1 MERETNVRRVL
12 TPEEK
17 ARRHKRLQRKR
28 RIRLAMVITAFFLL
42 LSILISPI
50 IVFAVLRVKTF
61 TVEGGSTY
69 SNEEVIAASG
79 IKYGKSLVFAD
90 LDEAAES
97 IEKTLPYADN
107 VKLTKKLPSGIVIRF
122 EETSNAFAVE
132 MAGGMYAV
140 TNSNLKVLKLS
151 GKVPEGV
158 ALISGAVPVKAEPGS
173 IVSFAQTEDDDEEQ
187 TDKTLEL
194 LKKITGA
201 ISSANIKDVNLID
214 ISSRS
219 NIYLIYQQRIVMRF
233 GDSSNIEGKLSLGQY
248 TVEEENKIDP
258 TQYGIINLT
267 IDKQAYFNPAD
278 YEDIEELVSFFE
290 KYFSENSDV
299 ENSENEETT
308 EGNQD

>member
-1 MERETNVRRVL
+1 MDRETNVRRVL

-17 ARRHKRLQRKR
+17 ARRHKRLKRKR

-50 IVFAVLRVKTF
+50 IIFAVLRVKTF

-69 SNEEVIAASG
+69 TNEEIIAASG

-107 VKLTKKLPSGIVIRF
+107 VKLTKKLPNGIVIRF
-122 EETSNAFAVE
+122 EETSDAFAVE
-132 MAGGMYAV
+132 MTGGMYAI

-151 GKVPEGV
+151 GRVPEGV
-158 ALISGAVPVKAEPGS
+158 ALISGAVPVKADPGS
-173 IVSFAQTEDDDEEQ
+173 IVAFAQSEDDEEQ

-201 ISSANIKDVNLID
+201 IETANIKDVNLID
-214 ISSRS
+214 VSSRS

-233 GDSSNIEGKLSLGQY
+233 GDSTNIEGKLSLGQY
-248 TVEEENKIDP
+248 TVDEENKIDP
-258 TQYGIINLT
+258 TQYGIVNLT

-278 YEDIEELVSFFE
+278 FEDIQELVSYNE
-290 KYFSENSDV
+290 KRSSENADV
-299 ENSENEETT
+299 ENNKTEETS
-308 EGNQD
+308 EENQG